1 METILLVDDQA
12 DVLALARDILQDKG
26 YRILEAGDAEQA
38 LQIAHAHAEPIHLLL
53 TDVVMPGMNGRQL
66 AGRLSRERPGM
77 RVLYMSGFTL
87 VLAHHDILE
96 GAPDFEAG
104 TPIIAKPFSVDGLIQ
119 KVREVL
125 ESRAP
130 SRSPFDRARAG
141 RESRPDPWWP

>member
-26 YRILEAGDAEQA
+26 YRILEAGDAAEA

-66 AGRLSRERPGM
+66 AERLGRERPEM
-77 RVLYMSGFTL
+77 KVLYMSGFSL
-87 VLAHHDILE
+87 VLANHETAEAGSGL
-96 GAPDFEAG
+96 EAG
-104 TPIIAKPFSVDGLIQ
+104 TPILAKPFSVEGLTQ

-130 SRSPFDRARAG
+130 SRSPFARPRAG